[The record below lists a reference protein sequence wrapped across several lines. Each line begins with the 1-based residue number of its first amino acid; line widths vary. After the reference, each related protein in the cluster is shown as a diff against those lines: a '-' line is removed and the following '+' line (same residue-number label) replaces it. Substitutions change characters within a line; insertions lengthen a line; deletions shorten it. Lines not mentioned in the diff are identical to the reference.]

1 MNGREK
7 TDVTPRGKN
16 RGNHVFHVDRYVCGS
31 RGKTRLRGD
40 EKRGNIGI
48 AELAQFP
55 VEFPSLCVIPAGHPR
70 KATHNRALDSDAF
83 PRIVGGER
91 NDRVR
96 RRETQADW
104 LRRPVAGAVSLR
116 TSTRSKSHS
125 SGRDPAAAAARRRA
139 VSRGSRGSGP
149 GCEAEMAGTSRM
161 AATKLSV
168 SFKHSRRKAVSSALI
183 DDWRKAISFSTSS
196 CIPYEWRN
204 GESETVVHWRGSSG
218 RKRKPRRMSAS
229 AVSTPRMSQICLL
242 LRGRERAKLHRAE
255 TTGGLGGRED

>member
-16 RGNHVFHVDRYVCGS
+16 RGNHVLHVDRYVCGS
-31 RGKTRLRGD
+31 RGKSRLRGD

-70 KATHNRALDSDAF
+70 KVTHNRALDSDAF

-91 NDRVR
+91 NGRVR

-104 LRRPVAGAVSLR
+104 LRRPAAGAVSLR

-125 SGRDPAAAAARRRA
+125 SGRDPGEAVLDVRRKWRGLRGWRRRNCR
-139 VSRGSRGSGP
+139 SLSSTRGEKP
-149 GCEAEMAGTSRM
+149 C
-161 AATKLSV
+161 
-168 SFKHSRRKAVSSALI
+168 HRR
-183 DDWRKAISFSTSS
+183 
-196 CIPYEWRN
+196 
-204 GESETVVHWRGSSG
+204 
-218 RKRKPRRMSAS
+218 
-229 AVSTPRMSQICLL
+229 
-242 LRGRERAKLHRAE
+242 
-255 TTGGLGGRED
+255 